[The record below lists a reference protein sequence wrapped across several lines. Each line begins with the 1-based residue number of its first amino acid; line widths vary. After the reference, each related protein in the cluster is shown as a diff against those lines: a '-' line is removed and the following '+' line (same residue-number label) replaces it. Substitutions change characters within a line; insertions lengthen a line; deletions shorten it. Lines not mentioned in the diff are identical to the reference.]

1 MVTPEAKP
9 PLSVLSVV
17 AEVFPLIKTGGLA
30 DVAGALPAAL
40 APEGVRIVT
49 LVPGYPTVMAALEMQ
64 EVLHTFADLFGGRAT
79 LLGAQAAGLDLLVI
93 DAPHLYNRPGNPYVG
108 PDGQEWGDN
117 AQRFAALAAVG
128 AFVGSGRLP
137 AFEPDVVHCHDW
149 QAGLTPAYIT
159 YGTARRTPSIMTV
172 HNLAFQGQYPASV
185 FASLGLPSY
194 AMSVD
199 GVEYYGQVGF
209 LKAGLRL
216 ADRITTV
223 SPTYAAEI
231 RTPEN
236 GMGLDGLLRGR
247 ADLVSG
253 ILNGIDEAHWDPTR
267 DPLLAQPFSV
277 EALGQRAANKA
288 ALQGRLN
295 LEHDPGALVFGVIS
309 RLTWQKGLDMLLG
322 CVDTI
327 VRLGA
332 QLVVL
337 GAGDGW
343 MEQGFRDAE
352 RRHPGR
358 VGTVIGYDE
367 GLAHQIQAGC
377 DALLVPSRF
386 EPCGLTQLSAMR
398 YGALP
403 VVTHVGGLADTVID
417 ANEAARNRGI
427 GTGVVFSPATR
438 DMLDT
443 AIMRTAE
450 LWRDQELW
458 HQFQINAMMTD
469 VSWRGPAKHY
479 AALYRSLARAE
490 WA

>member
-1 MVTPEAKP
+1 MVTTEAK

-40 APEGVRIVT
+40 AEEGVRIVT

-64 EVLHTFADLFGGRAT
+64 AELHGFADLFGGPAR

-93 DAPHLYNRPGNPYVG
+93 DAPHLYNRPGNPYIG
-108 PDGQEWGDN
+108 PGGQEWEDN
-117 AQRFAALAAVG
+117 ARRFAALSAVG

-137 AFEPDVVHCHDW
+137 VFQPDVVHCHDW
-149 QAGLTPAYIT
+149 QAGLTPAYLT
-159 YGTARRTPSIMTV
+159 YGTGRRTPSVMTI
-172 HNLAFQGQYPASV
+172 HNLAFQGQFPAAV
-185 FASLGLPSY
+185 FPYLGLPPH

-253 ILNGIDEAHWDPTR
+253 ILNGISEAHWDPTR
-267 DPLLAQPFSV
+267 DPLLARPFSADTLD
-277 EALGQRAANKA
+277 ERKANKA

-295 LEHDPGALVFGVIS
+295 LEPDHDALVFGVIS

-322 CVDTI
+322 CIDTI

-337 GAGDGW
+337 GAGDSW
-343 MEQGFRDAE
+343 MESGFRDAQ
-352 RRHPGR
+352 RRYPGR
-358 VGTVIGYDE
+358 IGTVIGYDE
-367 GLAHQIQAGC
+367 GLAHQVQAGC

-417 ANEAARNRGI
+417 ANEMARVRGI
-427 GTGVVFSPATR
+427 GTGVVFSPSTR
-438 DMLDT
+438 DMLET
-443 AIMRTAE
+443 ALMRTAE
-450 LWRDQELW
+450 LWRDQALWREL
-458 HQFQINAMMTD
+458 QANAMRTD

-479 AALYRSLARAE
+479 AALYRGLVRPELA
-490 WA
+490 